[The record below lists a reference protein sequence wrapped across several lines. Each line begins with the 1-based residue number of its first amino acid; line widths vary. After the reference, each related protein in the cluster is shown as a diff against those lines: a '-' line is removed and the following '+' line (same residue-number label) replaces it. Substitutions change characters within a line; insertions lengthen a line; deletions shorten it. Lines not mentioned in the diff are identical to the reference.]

1 MSGPARPDDGDRPEG
16 ARGWRLVGVRP
27 ADREPLHRRTTPGF
41 VALTGV
47 LPYDPARAKA
57 LLAEAGYPNGF
68 SFSIKVPQM
77 SYATRSSEILQA
89 MLADVGVTMTIVP
102 TEFPATWI
110 QQVFLAHDFDMTI
123 VAHAEPL
130 DIAIYARPDYYFG
143 YRNVAFDKA
152 VDDAQRATDPKHGT
166 PSTATAQQ
174 LLAQDVPALYLYVIP
189 KLGVWNAK
197 LKGLWT
203 NEPIP
208 ANDLTEVHWTE

>member
-1 MSGPARPDDGDRPEG
+1 MA
-16 ARGWRLVGVRP
+16 
-27 ADREPLHRRTTPGF
+27 
-41 VALTGV
+41 
-47 LPYDPARAKA
+47 
-57 LLAEAGYPNGF
+57 
-68 SFSIKVPQM
+68 
-77 SYATRSSEILQA
+77 YATRSSEILQA

-143 YRNVAFDKA
+143 YRNPAFDKA
-152 VDDAQRATDPKHGT
+152 VDDAQRATDPKARDAFYGD
-166 PSTATAQQ
+166 AQR

-197 LKGLWT
+197 LQGLWT

-208 ANDLTEVHWTE
+208 ANVLAEGKWTE